1 MWAGVRIA
9 AAVAAV
15 GSVLLSAPL
24 VIERQEARSEW
35 RQQEPFNTASSKPP
49 IEATIAELYYDIPE
63 PGRRVILQEPVSV
76 RDTLRTVRPVIS
88 ADGRRIDFAE
98 ELVFVEDARTR
109 QRLAILKTE
118 GESSQRWIE
127 LMPMPHNVTR
137 PTSVERWPPLVH
149 WSGIWLPGW
158 ADANEPY
165 DFMWL
170 GVTSEVLRA
179 RDLAGPA
186 NELPY
191 RVSDAIRAGSPGG
204 PPAPCPI
211 SGTILALWMFGA
223 ACAAVAIAGGRL
235 LRPGRSKHQT

>member
-15 GSVLLSAPL
+15 GSVLLSAPHI
-24 VIERQEARSEW
+24 IERQEVRSEW

-49 IEATIAELYYDIPE
+49 LHATIAELYYSVPE

-98 ELVFVEDARTR
+98 ELVFVEDPRTR
-109 QRLAILKTE
+109 QRLAILKAE
-118 GESSQRWIE
+118 GVSSQRWIE
-127 LMPMPHNVTR
+127 LMPIPRNVAR

-170 GVTSEVLRA
+170 GVTSEVLRV
-179 RDLAGPA
+179 RDLSGPA
-186 NELPY
+186 DVLPY
-191 RVSDAIRAGSPGG
+191 RVSDSIRAGSPGG
-204 PPAPCPI
+204 PSAPGFI
-211 SGTILALWMFGA
+211 SGTILALWLFGL
-223 ACAAVAIAGGRL
+223 ACAAVAVAGGRL
-235 LRPGRSKHQT
+235 LRGVYVKPKG